1 MKTAIQLYTLRNRLS
16 EGVEKVLKEIRE
28 MGYEGVEWYYLPD
41 NSPEK
46 AAELSKAAGLEIFS
60 AHIDIN
66 IVLAGDRELLKRL
79 AKAGFKYLPIGWLPQ
94 ERLAGGPLFA
104 ETCDAIRTYA
114 EMAKEEGLY
123 VMYHNHDFEFEK
135 TTEGEYVLD
144 LMYRVVG
151 PEYLQTQIDTCWVN
165 VGGENPADYLKK
177 YAGRTPTVHLKDF
190 AGSRS
195 ENMYALIGI
204 DEDKKKEASG
214 QFQFRPVGK
223 GLQNFPA
230 IIAAADECGA
240 EWYIVEQD
248 SPSMGKTPMES
259 VQMSIE
265 YLKGIL

>member
-123 VMYHNHDFEFEK
+123 VMYHNHDFDLAEVP
-135 TTEGEYVLD
+135 GDDRRALD
-144 LMYRVVG
+144 ILFDTLPAEIFG
-151 PEYLQTQIDTCWVN
+151 AEPDTCWLYS
-165 VGGENPADYLKK
+165 GGVSVTGYLTK
-177 YAGRTPTVHLKDF
+177 YRDRAPIIHHKDCVKEGGRAGFCPIGMGVLDF
-190 AGSRS
+190 G
-195 ENMYALIGI
+195 EIL
-204 DEDKKKEASG
+204 
-214 QFQFRPVGK
+214 PHCT
-223 GLQNFPA
+223 
-230 IIAAADECGA
+230 AADWIC
-240 EWYIVEQD
+240 VEQD
-248 SPSMGKTPMES
+248 EPSCGLDAFGCA
-259 VQMSIE
+259 QASIDA
-265 YLKGIL
+265 LKKLMKERN

>member
-1 MKTAIQLYTLRNRLS
+1 VKTAIQLYTLRNRLS

-66 IVLAGDRELLKRL
+66 IVLASDRELLKRL

-123 VMYHNHDFEFEK
+123 VMYHNHDFDLAEVP
-135 TTEGEYVLD
+135 GDDRRALD
-144 LMYRVVG
+144 ILFDTLPAEIFG
-151 PEYLQTQIDTCWVN
+151 AEPDTCWLYS
-165 VGGENPADYLKK
+165 GGVDPVAYLKK
-177 YAGRTPTVHLKDF
+177 YAHRSPVIHLKDCVKE
-190 AGSRS
+190 GGRS
-195 ENMYALIGI
+195 GY
-204 DEDKKKEASG
+204 K
-214 QFQFRPVGK
+214 PVGD
-223 GLQNFPA
+223 GVLDFEA
-230 IIAAADECGA
+230 ILPHCGQA
-240 EWYIVEQD
+240 EWVCVEQD
-248 SPSMGKTPMES
+248 EPNDGLTDFES
-259 VQMSIE
+259 AKRSADN
-265 YLKGIL
+265 LKKLLQK

>member
-114 EMAKEEGLY
+114 EMAMDVAAY
-123 VMYHNHDFEFEK
+123 VGIPSIDAGSTSMINQYH
-135 TTEGEYVLD
+135 
-144 LMYRVVG
+144 
-151 PEYLQTQIDTCWVN
+151 P
-165 VGGENPADYLKK
+165 DYLADQIHHSELGGKQ
-177 YAGRTPTVHLKDF
+177 YALTIWMELKDIPP
-190 AGSRS
+190 
-195 ENMYALIGI
+195 LL
-204 DEDKKKEASG
+204 K
-214 QFQFRPVGK
+214 
-223 GLQNFPA
+223 
-230 IIAAADECGA
+230 A
-240 EWYIVEQD
+240 E
-248 SPSMGKTPMES
+248 
-259 VQMSIE
+259 
-265 YLKGIL
+265 